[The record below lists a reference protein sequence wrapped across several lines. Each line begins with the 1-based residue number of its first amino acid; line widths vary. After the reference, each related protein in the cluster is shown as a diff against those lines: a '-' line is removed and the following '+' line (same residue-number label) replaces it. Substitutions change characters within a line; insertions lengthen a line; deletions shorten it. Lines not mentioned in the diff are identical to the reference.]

1 MSVYSSRKFDPNGN
15 VAPKVYDGFEKIN
28 RYWDHSNEVFAAK
41 ILPGELYVTG
51 ENEMVTTV
59 LGSCVSACVRDRIFR
74 IGGMNHFML
83 PIDAAGTGR
92 WSGDM
97 VDRSTRYG
105 NYAME
110 HLINEVLKN
119 GGARKNLEIKIFG
132 GGRVLQQATDIGKK
146 NIDFVLEFI
155 ATEGLELLS
164 KDVGDIFP
172 RKVNYFPATGKVRMK
187 KLRNMH
193 NDTIIQREENY
204 LHSLEEEK
212 VESSVELF

>member
-1 MSVYSSRKFDPNGN
+1 M
-15 VAPKVYDGFEKIN
+15 
-28 RYWDHSNEVFAAK
+28 
-41 ILPGELYVTG
+41 
-51 ENEMVTTV
+51 
-59 LGSCVSACVRDRIFR
+59 
-74 IGGMNHFML
+74 
-83 PIDAAGTGR
+83 
-92 WSGDM
+92 
-97 VDRSTRYG
+97 
-105 NYAME
+105 
-110 HLINEVLKN
+110 
-119 GGARKNLEIKIFG
+119 
-132 GGRVLQQATDIGKK
+132 
-146 NIDFVLEFI
+146 LEFI